1 MIYEYSCCQSRSPS
15 HYYETRY
22 MPFFWDD
29 AQFFRSLG
37 TLFLNQRR
45 SFLLQPGV
53 RRWTIAF
60 LQLVKMYDER
70 SRLQGTLK
78 YAVDRFS
85 QANYQIWSSIA
96 LLSLDR
102 FRTVPSWIPIPDPFS
117 YRETSSFTPYVI
129 RCFPS
134 FGIRTQVITC

>member
-1 MIYEYSCCQSRSPS
+1 MKVIVRVTVKRHVICHSSGM
-15 HYYETRY
+15 TRK
-22 MPFFWDD
+22 FFC
-29 AQFFRSLG
+29 SLG
-37 TLFLNQRR
+37 TLFLNKRS

-53 RRWTIAF
+53 RRWIIAF

-70 SRLQGTLK
+70 SRLRGTLK
-78 YAVDRFS
+78 YAVDRFN

-96 LLSLDR
+96 LLLLDR

-117 YRETSSFTPYVI
+117 YTETSSCTPYAI

-134 FGIRTQVITC
+134 FSIRTQVFTC